1 MNSHAAQNLY
11 QQVIDSLERPSNL
24 SIPIPKRFFNHDYPV
39 EPKTFGER
47 LRKARIDFGMQIK
60 EVASMLGVTEV
71 AVINRVLRGVKPVR
85 KQIKEKVAQFLM
97 VPYSNMRL

>member
-1 MNSHAAQNLY
+1 M
-11 QQVIDSLERPSNL
+11 
-24 SIPIPKRFFNHDYPV
+24 
-39 EPKTFGER
+39 
-47 LRKARIDFGMQIK
+47 DFGMQIK

-85 KQIKEKVAQFLM
+85 KKIKEKVGQFLM